1 LAARAHRGRE
11 RESTMTSIRRV
22 LALTVLAGAL
32 AFAVSASAQT
42 TIKVGLALP
51 KGLPGFD
58 HVNGR
63 EVEAASKGELKV
75 ELAYGGSLGN
85 PNDRLNQMRR
95 GIIQM
100 SDASDGNYAG
110 IYPDVQVF
118 SLPYLFPTEQV
129 AWKVFDGP
137 VGTAMADDMRKK
149 TGIRV
154 LGWWEAGGFRHF
166 SSNKAIRSVKDF
178 AGQKVRAL
186 GPANAKPVEAAGG
199 IASAIPFNEL
209 YTSLKTGVV
218 DAQDNSV
225 SIFRLVKL
233 YEVQKFLTLSGH
245 SYSFGPMGINDAFY
259 SKLSPA
265 HQKIIDEAAKKAI
278 AYNRE
283 TSRKIEGE
291 ALAFVKQNGVTVIEL
306 AAAQKDEMRA
316 KMQPAVREWLL
327 TQISAPK
334 ILDDTLAAVKAAQ

>member
-1 LAARAHRGRE
+1 MKSLGRFAALVAVG
-11 RESTMTSIRRV
+11 
-22 LALTVLAGAL
+22 
-32 AFAVSASAQT
+32 AFAFAAPVFAQT

-51 KGLPGFD
+51 QGMAGFD
-58 HVNGR
+58 HVNGMYETFKK
-63 EVEAASKGELKV
+63 EVEANSKGELKV
-75 ELAYGGSLGN
+75 DLAYGGSLGN
-85 PNDRLNQMRR
+85 PNDRMNQMRR

-100 SDASDGNYAG
+100 SDASDGNYAAV
-110 IYPDVQVF
+110 YPDIQVF
-118 SLPYLFPTEQV
+118 SLPYLFPDEKT

-137 VGTAMADDMRKK
+137 AGTKMAEDLRVK

-166 SSNKAIRSVKDF
+166 SSNKAIRTVKDF

-199 IASAIPFNEL
+199 TASAVPFNEL

-225 SIFRLVKL
+225 SVFRLVKL
-233 YEVQKFLTLSGH
+233 YEVQKFLTLSAH
-245 SYSFGPMGINDAFY
+245 SYSFGPMGMNDAFY
-259 SKLSPA
+259 AKLSDSN
-265 HQKIIDEAAKKAI
+265 KKVIDEAAKKAI

-306 AAAQKDEMRA
+306 AAAAKAEMRA
-316 KMQPAVREWLL
+316 KMQPAVKEWLL
-327 TQISAPK
+327 TQVSSPK
-334 ILDDTLAAVKAAQ
+334 VLEEALAAVEAASK